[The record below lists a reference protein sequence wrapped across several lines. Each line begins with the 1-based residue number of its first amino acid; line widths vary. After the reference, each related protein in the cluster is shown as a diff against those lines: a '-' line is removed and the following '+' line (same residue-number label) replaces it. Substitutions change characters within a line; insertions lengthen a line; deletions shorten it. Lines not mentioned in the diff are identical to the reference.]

1 MDRGARHDLQ
11 FLFAAIFTL
20 NDLTFTIDPA
30 LASLHINTYIL
41 GDLSQSE
48 SHRYFLE
55 LIKSLPRECQ
65 DLFPLDERSFDR
77 IFYLTGGRMLLI
89 EEYVYQGIR
98 SMPTTRILP
107 NEKTFKAILLAKSG
121 LEQKLTS
128 AGGQPYTSKDL
139 LDVLSAVVNAGC
151 GYVPY
156 MTLIQLVGSAKVDYM
171 IEQNI
176 LYYRPESEN
185 YSDLQ
190 PFPTSS
196 VVTPTGTHALR
207 AMETLLRNLSPKSAE
222 NYTDS

>member
-1 MDRGARHDLQ
+1 
-11 FLFAAIFTL
+11 
-20 NDLTFTIDPA
+20 
-30 LASLHINTYIL
+30 
-41 GDLSQSE
+41 
-48 SHRYFLE
+48 
-55 LIKSLPRECQ
+55 
-65 DLFPLDERSFDR
+65 
-77 IFYLTGGRMLLI
+77 MLLI